1 MIIFIHSYSNLNPD
15 IMKHISSTGLSLL
28 TIVISLAILFSPIE
42 AGAQKKKK
50 QEDEKVEGID
60 AKLISGLKWRSIGPA
75 LTSGRVADFAVNPHN
90 HSEWYVAIASGNVWK
105 TVNNGTTFKPV
116 FDKYGSYSMGV
127 ITMDPNNSNLLWL
140 GTGENNHQ
148 RALGYG
154 DGVYKSEDGGESW
167 KHMGLKESRQIG
179 GIVVD
184 PRNSD
189 VVFVAAEGSAWG
201 PGGDRGLYKT
211 TDGGKTWSKVLE
223 ISENTGVNNVVMDPV
238 DPDVMYATS
247 EQRRRHVFTKIG
259 GGPESAVYRT
269 QDGGQSWDT
278 IMQGLPK
285 VHIGGMGIAVSPA
298 DRNVLYLIVEAAEE
312 KGGFFRSDN
321 RGASWKK
328 MSDHHSSGQYYNEI
342 YCDPV
347 DVNKV
352 YSMETVS
359 KVTLDGGRT
368 WKSISTQGR
377 HVDDHALW
385 IDPQDPRHYLIGGD
399 GGVYETFDE
408 GATFLYKSNLPVT
421 QFYRVNVD
429 NEEPFYNVYGGTQ
442 DNNTLGGPSMNK
454 SSAGVSNEDWKAI
467 KGGDGF
473 WVAIDPED
481 PNIVY
486 AESQYGNVNRY
497 DRVSGEGISIKPW
510 PRKGE
515 DTYKWNWNTPLVVSH
530 HSHTRLYM
538 MANKVFRSDDR
549 GNSWEVIS
557 GDLTSGVDR
566 NTFPVMGQF
575 WSWDAV
581 QKDVSTSLWGTGV
594 ALSESRLDEKLLYA
608 GTDDGVISITADGG
622 KNWKQIKS
630 FPGVPEFTYVSDLM
644 ADRFDAQVVYATFDN
659 RKRDDFTP
667 YVLKSYDQGNSWVSI
682 SANLPE
688 NGTVHTIGQDPEVP
702 GLLFV
707 GTEFGFYFSVD
718 GGEAWTKLGSGLP
731 TISVRDMVIQEDQND
746 LVLATFGRGFYILD
760 DYTPL
765 RELAIDQA
773 LLEKEAHIFPVE
785 DALMYIQTGG
795 KYGQGSTFFTSKNP
809 EFGATFT
816 YFLKEV
822 PKTLKAGRQEKE
834 KELFENKQPI
844 PQPTRDQLRLEE
856 SEEAPYLVFAI
867 RDASGEGI
875 RKLYTK
881 ASEGL
886 SRIHWDLRYSSTSPV
901 RAVTEPSEK
910 VESSSSGTL
919 AMPGE
924 YSVELYMVARGE
936 VSQLAE
942 AVPFKARLLN
952 QATLPAKNPKAVVD
966 FQREVSEFSRVMTG
980 TRQMAREQQIKLNT
994 IRQALKQTP
1003 GTGSGMLIDVLALE
1017 DELENLL
1024 YKLEGPSAKAS
1035 WEELPPMEVPLNRRL
1050 NIMVRTHW
1058 SSTAGLTKTETDQLE
1073 ILREEFPPVLEKL
1086 EEIVGRIDEID
1097 ARLEELKAPWTPGRV
1112 PMLE

>member
-1 MIIFIHSYSNLNPD
+1 
-15 IMKHISSTGLSLL
+15 
-28 TIVISLAILFSPIE
+28 
-42 AGAQKKKK
+42 
-50 QEDEKVEGID
+50 
-60 AKLISGLKWRSIGPA
+60 
-75 LTSGRVADFAVNPHN
+75 
-90 HSEWYVAIASGNVWK
+90 
-105 TVNNGTTFKPV
+105 
-116 FDKYGSYSMGV
+116 
-127 ITMDPNNSNLLWL
+127 
-140 GTGENNHQ
+140 
-148 RALGYG
+148 
-154 DGVYKSEDGGESW
+154 
-167 KHMGLKESRQIG
+167 
-179 GIVVD
+179 
-184 PRNSD
+184 
-189 VVFVAAEGSAWG
+189 
-201 PGGDRGLYKT
+201 
-211 TDGGKTWSKVLE
+211 
-223 ISENTGVNNVVMDPV
+223 
-238 DPDVMYATS
+238 
-247 EQRRRHVFTKIG
+247 
-259 GGPESAVYRT
+259 
-269 QDGGQSWDT
+269 
-278 IMQGLPK
+278 
-285 VHIGGMGIAVSPA
+285 
-298 DRNVLYLIVEAAEE
+298 
-312 KGGFFRSDN
+312 
-321 RGASWKK
+321 

-834 KELFENKQPI
+834 
-844 PQPTRDQLRLEE
+844 RSSLRT
-856 SEEAPYLVFAI
+856 SSPFPSPPAI
-867 RDASGEGI
+867 S
-875 RKLYTK
+875 
-881 ASEGL
+881 
-886 SRIHWDLRYSSTSPV
+886 
-901 RAVTEPSEK
+901 
-910 VESSSSGTL
+910 
-919 AMPGE
+919 
-924 YSVELYMVARGE
+924 
-936 VSQLAE
+936 
-942 AVPFKARLLN
+942 
-952 QATLPAKNPKAVVD
+952 
-966 FQREVSEFSRVMTG
+966 
-980 TRQMAREQQIKLNT
+980 
-994 IRQALKQTP
+994 
-1003 GTGSGMLIDVLALE
+1003 
-1017 DELENLL
+1017 
-1024 YKLEGPSAKAS
+1024 
-1035 WEELPPMEVPLNRRL
+1035 
-1050 NIMVRTHW
+1050 
-1058 SSTAGLTKTETDQLE
+1058 
-1073 ILREEFPPVLEKL
+1073 
-1086 EEIVGRIDEID
+1086 
-1097 ARLEELKAPWTPGRV
+1097 
-1112 PMLE
+1112 